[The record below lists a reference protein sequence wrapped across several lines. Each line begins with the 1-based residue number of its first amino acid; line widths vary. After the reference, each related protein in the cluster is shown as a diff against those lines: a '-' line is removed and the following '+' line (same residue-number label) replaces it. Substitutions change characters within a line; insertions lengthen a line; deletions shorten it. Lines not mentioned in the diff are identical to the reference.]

1 MKKYPIKSPAHQSN
15 FLRKRIAKNRSRAA
29 FVGVVYLFALFALAA
44 AVCFPMLSAEAA
56 AGGVTEFWKA
66 FLPKNIKAINFRDGG
81 DVLQFVN
88 VVLYALTLLILLIS
102 VLRALGKLNWL
113 FKRKASKTYG
123 FNRNRYAMESLGK
136 TFGGCFA
143 WVINV
148 NLFAY
153 ALCPD
158 AKIRLLLLIVLG
170 GGVLVALFCNVLG
183 AKVSYF
189 DIEAGGKIVEQAR
202 PVGRGGPF
210 VRNLIQLCVAFGG
223 AYVFLRANTLDSY
236 LSPLLA
242 KGAMK
247 GYFLNDLVSYIPMV
261 LQFFSL
267 LFIMILIKHATG
279 IAEYSHDG
287 ADGAG
292 MKTFRVVTFLLFLT
306 AAGTAVLRYVLGEAC
321 FAQYAGGFVKMI
333 NKGADY
339 NSTILAGVA
348 LVSFIIEVAMRK
360 LPRERFDTNKTAVY
374 SVGEEKPAE
383 VDVESLLFTA
393 GDEVEDADIKSMLF
407 SMPETIESMGEKEL
421 SCPYCGQRLRVDG
434 TSRKYRCPSC
444 EQIINL

>member
-44 AVCFPMLSAEAA
+44 AVCFPMLSAEVA

-88 VVLYALTLLILLIS
+88 VVLYALTSLILLIS

-113 FKRKASKTYG
+113 FKCKASKTYG

-143 WVINV
+143 WVVNV

-170 GGVLVALFCNVLG
+170 GGVLVSLFGNVLG

-202 PVGRGGPF
+202 PVGRGVPF

-223 AYVFLRANTLDSY
+223 AYLFLRANTLDTY
-236 LSPLLA
+236 LSPMLT

-247 GYFLNDLVSYIPMV
+247 GYFDSNFLVYIPMA
-261 LQFFSL
+261 LQALSL

-306 AAGTAVLRYVLGEAC
+306 AAGTATFRYILGEANLK
-321 FAQYAGGFVKMI
+321 YSGGCVKLI
-333 NKGADY
+333 DKGADY